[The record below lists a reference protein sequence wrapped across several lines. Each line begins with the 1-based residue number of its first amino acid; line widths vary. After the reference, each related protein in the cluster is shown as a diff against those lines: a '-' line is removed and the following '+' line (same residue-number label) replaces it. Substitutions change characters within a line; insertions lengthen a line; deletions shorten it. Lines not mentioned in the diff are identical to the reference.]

1 MADPI
6 FTVTKLG
13 RMDLPG
19 QSTLIGTIASDGG
32 TYAAGG
38 FVLTPVLNSF
48 DRLGRE
54 PSIVL
59 IMSNNGFMYE
69 YDPATKKMRIRVA
82 TTAGTNVPNGEHTA
96 AAVVAA
102 ARTGIYFIAIW
113 AAGLGE

>member
-1 MADPI
+1 MADPV
-6 FTVTKLG
+6 FTVTKIG

-19 QSTLIGTIASDGG
+19 ESVLIGTITSDGG

-38 FVLTPVLNSF
+38 FVLTPVLNTF

-59 IMSNNGFMYE
+59 IMSNNGYKYE
-69 YDPATKKMRIRVA
+69 YDPTTKKLKIRVA
-82 TTAGTNVPNGEHTA
+82 TSAATNAAEAEHTA
-96 AAVVAA
+96 AAVVSA
-102 ARTGIYFIAIW
+102 ARTGIYFIAVW